1 MEKEK
6 SRFLKSADG
15 AVYDSLTSLTWMSND
30 SKIDLNKEVSWDEA
44 EKYAADVNNKK
55 IGGYD
60 DWRIPSAQEAL
71 TLFDKNKL
79 NKDFKGGDIH
89 LDSIFPP
96 GAGNTTWTSEIRGRE
111 AQIIFYI
118 NGLPYWYEKEDKT
131 LSHAVRLIRRD

>member
-1 MEKEK
+1 MEKGK
-6 SRFLKSADG
+6 SRFLKSDDG
-15 AVYDSLTSLTWMSND
+15 NIYDSQTSLTWMAND
-30 SKIDLNKEVSWDEA
+30 SRIDLDKEVSWDEIG
-44 EKYAADVNNKK
+44 KYAADMNGKNY
-55 IGGYD
+55 GGHD
-60 DWRIPSAQEAL
+60 DWRIPSGQEAL

-96 GAGNTTWTSEIRGRE
+96 GAVNTTWTSETRGRE

-131 LSHAVRLIRRD
+131 ISHAFRLIRRD

>member
-15 AVYDSLTSLTWMSND
+15 TVYDSLTSLTWMSND

-44 EKYAADVNNKK
+44 EKYAADMNNKK
-55 IGGYD
+55 VGGYD

>member
-6 SRFLKSADG
+6 SRFLKSENG
-15 AVYDSLTSLTWMSND
+15 TVYASLTSLTWMSND

-44 EKYAADVNNKK
+44 EKYAADMNNKK
-55 IGGYD
+55 VGGYD

>member
-6 SRFLKSADG
+6 SRFLKSENG
-15 AVYDSLTSLTWMSND
+15 TVYDSLTSLTWMSND

-44 EKYAADVNNKK
+44 EKYAADMNNKK
-55 IGGYD
+55 VGGYD

-118 NGLPYWYEKEDKT
+118 NGLPYWYEKEDRT

>member
-6 SRFLKSADG
+6 SRFLKSEG
-15 AVYDSLTSLTWMSND
+15 GTIYDSLTSLTWMSND
-30 SKIDLNKEVSWDEA
+30 SRINLDKEVSWDEA
-44 EKYAADVNNKK
+44 RKYAADMNDKK
-55 IGGYD
+55 VGGYV

-89 LDSIFPP
+89 LDSIFQP
-96 GAGNTTWTSEIRGRE
+96 GAGNTTWTSETRGDE

-118 NGLPYWYEKEDKT
+118 NGLPYWYEKDDKT
-131 LSHAVRLIRRD
+131 ISHSVRLIRRD